1 MYKHTYPYV
10 YMYIYN
16 AYLYVYVYIY
26 TYMFIYTYVY
36 MCMYVYI
43 HTQIYTC
50 IYALYIYIFT
60 HSHVHMYIYVHMLVY
75 TNTFIYRFMHMC
87 ADVRR
92 AWACSARGLRV
103 RGCGTPL
110 FVPRVSAGDALQ
122 HAMGHIKKR
131 RNTHRSALG
140 SPSVLS
146 WRPPPPRCCG
156 LPPPFPPTAITV
168 VCVPVFAKERA
179 GLGFASHCGTAIAC
193 ARRGTPGVTKAAGA
207 CASLP
212 LAESACMHA
221 AFATKARAHKGP
233 AICMFCNENGR
244 GSPLPPNL
252 SLWRTFGT
260 VVVENQCH

>member
-1 MYKHTYPYV
+1 
-10 YMYIYN
+10 MYIC
-16 AYLYVYVYIY
+16 I
-26 TYMFIYTYVY
+26 I
-36 MCMYVYI
+36 YI
-43 HTQIYTC
+43 H
-50 IYALYIYIFT
+50 IYALTCTYVHLCTCVGIYQHIYIQ
-60 HSHVHMYIYVHMLVY
+60 VYAYVCRCEACLGMLCKR
-75 TNTFIYRFMHMC
+75 I
-87 ADVRR
+87 A
-92 AWACSARGLRV
+92 SAGV
-103 RGCGTPL
+103 WDPM

-212 LAESACMHA
+212 LAESTCMHA